1 MIRKNHKKICGV
13 LNCLEQLPI
22 LVSTVTRCAFI
33 STVASL
39 IGILVVINSSV
50 VGLKVCVITAE
61 IKKYKLITKKKKNE
75 HDKIVLR
82 EKSKQNRIEVLIST
96 ASIDSNKNCW
106 CEKKKIKNSNDK
118 YI

>member
-1 MIRKNHKKICGV
+1 M
-13 LNCLEQLPI
+13 NCLEQLPI

-82 EKSKQNRIEVLIST
+82 EKSKRNRMEVLISK

-106 CEKKKIKNSNDK
+106 CEKRNQKF
-118 YI
+118 